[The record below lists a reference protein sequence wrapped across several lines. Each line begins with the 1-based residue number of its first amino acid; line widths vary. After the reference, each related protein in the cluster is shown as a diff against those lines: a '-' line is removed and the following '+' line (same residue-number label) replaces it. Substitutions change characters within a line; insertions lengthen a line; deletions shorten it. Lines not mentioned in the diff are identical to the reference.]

1 MGVIT
6 PLIRSATKHDLV
18 AIAKIQEA
26 SPQAS
31 HWAPGEYL
39 AYDCVVAE
47 VADKVEGFLVS
58 RETAP
63 GEREI
68 LNLAVE
74 PSSRRKGI
82 ARALLVHQFR
92 SYQGD
97 WYLEV
102 RESNTEALKLYESL
116 YFKRVAVR
124 LGYYDTPPESAIVMR
139 FFS

>member
-1 MGVIT
+1 MGVSCH
-6 PLIRSATKHDLV
+6 IRPATKDDLV

-31 HWAPGEYL
+31 HWDPGEYL

-47 VADKVEGFLVS
+47 VADKVCGFLVS

-82 ARALLVHQFR
+82 ARALLEHQFR

-102 RESNTEALKLYESL
+102 RESNAEATKLYENL
-116 YFKRVAVR
+116 HFKRVAVR
-124 LGYYDTPPESAIVMR
+124 KGYYDTPPESAIVMR